1 MKYIIMILFPLFI
14 QGQNVDFS
22 KLLERSTN
30 NITSCDSLMNFCI
43 NEDDPRKIA
52 YLGAGLMLKS
62 KYSRKLKYF
71 KKGKNKLDDII
82 NKYPNFVELRWIRY
96 CIQTNTPKIL
106 NYKQHL
112 SEDKAMIQK
121 NGNHNQKNILKAYD

>member
-1 MKYIIMILFPLFI
+1 MILFPLFI

-82 NKYPNFVELRWIRY
+82 NKYPNFVEFRWIRY
-96 CIQTNTPKIL
+96 CIQKNTPRLL
-106 NYKQHL
+106 NYKQNI
-112 SEDKAMIQK
+112 EIDKSIIQQ
-121 NGNHNQKNILKAYD
+121 NGTSYQKKILKDHD